1 MPRTSHS
8 PRALLKRA
16 LDPLTGFR
24 ACASRPGDL
33 GQALGRMVLWR
44 APFWTL
50 STLIQLEG
58 YRRFHQ
64 ILVSPLEPRF
74 QGLVDGLGMSAVH
87 LRALGDFL
95 PAAPAASV
103 ALPWIAALSPL
114 AVLSLWMHHWAWDH
128 LALWMLRGV
137 GPGKAR
143 ASALAEA
150 EALTVGVLVR
160 PLTLLAEIPYL
171 GWIFATL
178 GLVGGIYAWALRG
191 IALAAWHE
199 CPLWKGIAATLLH
212 LVLVGLFYGAVAVV
226 VVLAAFAF
234 VA

>member
-1 MPRTSHS
+1 
-8 PRALLKRA
+8 
-16 LDPLTGFR
+16 
-24 ACASRPGDL
+24 
-33 GQALGRMVLWR
+33 MVLWR

-58 YRRFHQ
+58 YRRLHH
-64 ILVSPLEPRF
+64 LLSSPMEPRF
-74 QGLVDGLGMSAVH
+74 QGFVDSLGLTTVQ
-87 LRALGDFL
+87 LRALADFL
-95 PAAPAASV
+95 PAPPAASV
-103 ALPWIAALSPL
+103 ALPWIAAISPL

-128 LALWMLRGV
+128 LALWILRGV

-171 GWIFATL
+171 GWVFATL

-191 IALAAWHE
+191 IALSAWHE
-199 CPLWKGIAATLLH
+199 CPLWKGLAATILH
-212 LVLVGLFYGAVAVV
+212 LLLVGLFYGTMVAVAV
-226 VVLAAFAF
+226 LAVFAF